1 MDAWTSHSRLQAWI
15 STQIA
20 LCKPSKVHFCTG
32 STEEYETLMSEMVE
46 SGVMIPLHK
55 EKYPNCYL
63 ARSAKEDVARV
74 ENRTYICSEKREDAG
89 PTNNWEDPIIMKNT
103 MVMLFDG
110 CMRGRTMYVIPFSMG
125 PVGSSFS
132 AIGVQITDSAYA
144 VVNMRTMTRMGISVL
159 HVLGTDGEFVPCM
172 HTVGMPLV
180 NGHADVPWPQN
191 NTKYICHFPETKE
204 IWSFGSGYGGNALL
218 GKKCY
223 ALRIASVMGHNNNWL
238 AEHMLLMGVT
248 HPDGI
253 KKYFAAAFPSACG
266 KTNFSMLVP
275 SLPGWKVE
283 ILGDDIAWIRVGADG
298 RLYAMNPEAG
308 YFGVAPGTSAK
319 TNPVALATIQK
330 NTIFTNVAVDADGCP
345 WWEGLTK
352 TPPPNLTSWLNKP
365 WDGTS
370 PKDGPAA
377 HPNSRFTTPAHQCP
391 IIDPLWD
398 HHDGVPLS
406 GIIFGGRR
414 SDTIPLVY
422 QSFDWNHGVY
432 MGATMT
438 SETTAAAE
446 GARGVV
452 RYDPFAM
459 LPFCGYN
466 MGDYFQ
472 HWINIGAKA
481 TKAPPIFYVNWF
493 RKDEQSDFMWPGFG
507 ENIRV
512 MEWIF
517 GRCMGTVDAV
527 QTPIGLLP
535 VPSQLNLSGLSISE
549 QTRDKLLDVPK
560 QAWIEELERHGEF
573 LKKFGDA
580 IPTELLMIHRDIA
593 RCLATRW

>member
-1 MDAWTSHSRLQAWI
+1 MDAWTSHPLLKAWI
-15 STQIA
+15 TAQVE
-20 LCKPSKVHFCTG
+20 LCTPAKVHYCNG
-32 STEEYETLMSEMVE
+32 SAEEYNDLMSQMVA
-46 SGVMIPLHK
+46 SGTMIPLNA

-74 ENRTYICSEKREDAG
+74 ENRTYICSAKREDAG
-89 PTNNWEDPIIMKNT
+89 PTNNWEDPEVMKNT

-144 VVNMRTMTRMGISVL
+144 VVNMRTMTRMGDAVL
-159 HVLGTDGEFVPCM
+159 KVLGTDGEFVPCM
-172 HTVGMPLV
+172 HTVGMPLFEGQV
-180 NGHADVPWPQN
+180 DVAWPQN

-223 ALRIASVMGHNNNWL
+223 ALRIASVMGLKNDWL

-248 HPDGI
+248 HPNGT

-275 SLPGWKVE
+275 SLPDWKVE
-283 ILGDDIAWIRVGADG
+283 ILGDDIAWIRIGADG
-298 RLYAMNPEAG
+298 QLYAMNPEAG

-319 TNPVALATIQK
+319 TNPMALAAAQS
-330 NTIFTNVAVDADGCP
+330 NTIYTNVAVDKDGCP
-345 WWEGLTK
+345 WWEGMTK
-352 TPPPNLTSWLNKP
+352 TAPDGLTSWLGKDWKP
-365 WDGTS
+365 E
-370 PKDGPAA
+370 DGPAA
-377 HPNSRFTTPAHQCP
+377 HPNSRFTAPAHQCP

-414 SDTIPLVY
+414 SDTIPLVSEAY
-422 QSFDWNHGVY
+422 SWNHGVY

-446 GARGVV
+446 GERGVV

-472 HWINIGAKA
+472 HWIDMGAKA
-481 TKAPPIFYVNWF
+481 ANCPKIFYVNWF
-493 RKDEQSDFMWPGFG
+493 RKDEKGDFMWPGFG

-517 GRCMGTVDAV
+517 GRCSGTADAV
-527 QTPIGLLP
+527 DTPIGLLP
-535 VPSQLNLSGLSISE
+535 IRSKLNTVGLSLTE
-549 QTRDKLLDVPK
+549 KTKNDLLDVPK
-560 QAWIEELERHGEF
+560 EAWLKEIERHGEF
-573 LKKFGDA
+573 LKKFGDRTPA
-580 IPTELLMIHRDIA
+580 ELRIIHSEIKD
-593 RCLATRW
+593 CLENRW

>member
-1 MDAWTSHSRLQAWI
+1 MDAWTSHPSLKAWVT
-15 STQIA
+15 TQVE
-20 LCKPSKVHFCTG
+20 LCKPSKVHYCTG
-32 STEEYETLMSEMVE
+32 STEEYETLMSEMVQ
-46 SGVMIPLHK
+46 SGVMLPLNK

-74 ENRTYICSEKREDAG
+74 ENRTYICSAKREDAG
-89 PTNNWEDPIIMKNT
+89 PTNNWEDPEVMKNT
-103 MVMLFDG
+103 MIMLFDG

-132 AIGVQITDSAYA
+132 AIGVQITDSPYA
-144 VVNMRTMTRMGISVL
+144 VVNMRTMTRMGNDVL
-159 HVLGTDGEFVPCM
+159 RVLSIDGEFVPCM
-172 HTVGMPLV
+172 HTVGMPLFE
-180 NGHADVPWPQN
+180 GRADVTWPQN

-223 ALRIASVMGHNNNWL
+223 ALRIASVMGRDNNWL

-248 HPDGI
+248 HPNGT

-319 TNPVALATIQK
+319 TNPMALATVQS
-330 NTIFTNVAVDADGCP
+330 NTIFTNVAVDEDGCP

-352 TPPPNLTSWLNKP
+352 TAPSGLTSWLGKAWKP
-365 WDGTS
+365 E
-370 PKDGPAA
+370 DGPAA
-377 HPNSRFTTPAHQCP
+377 HPNSRFTAPAHQCP
-391 IIDPLWD
+391 IIDPMWE

-422 QSFDWNHGVY
+422 QSMNWNHGVY

-446 GARGVV
+446 GERGVV

-481 TKAPPIFYVNWF
+481 SNPPSIFYVNWF
-493 RKDEQSDFMWPGFG
+493 RKDENGNFMWPGFG

-512 MEWIF
+512 MDWIF
-517 GRCMGTVDAV
+517 GRCMGTAEAV
-527 QTPIGLLP
+527 PSPIGLLP
-535 VPSQLNLSGLSISE
+535 VRSKLNTVGLSLSE
-549 QTRDKLLDVPK
+549 QTKNSLLDVPK
-560 QAWIEELERHGEF
+560 EAWLKEIERHGEF
-573 LKKFGDA
+573 LKKFGDRTPA
-580 IPTELLMIHRDIA
+580 ELLMIHREIKD
-593 RCLATRW
+593 CLENRW